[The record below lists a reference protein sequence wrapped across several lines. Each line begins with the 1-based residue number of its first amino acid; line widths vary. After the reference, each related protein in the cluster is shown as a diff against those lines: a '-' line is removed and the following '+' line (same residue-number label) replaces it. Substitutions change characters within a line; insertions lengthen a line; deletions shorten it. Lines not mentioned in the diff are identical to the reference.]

1 MKKDGEYWRERFQQ
15 LENAMH
21 SKSTDIVKYIIRQY
35 QIAMRNMDK
44 ELAFWYQKFAD
55 VNGISF
61 QEAKRLLN
69 TNELPEFHA
78 SVAEYIAIAQR
89 ENLSY
94 EWKRK
99 LENASNRV
107 KISRMENLQLALQSA
122 IEKLFKKQADTLIA
136 ELPSVYDS
144 SYYHT
149 AFEIQKG
156 FGIGYTFQGADANK
170 LKTVLSK
177 PWVADG
183 KTFSD
188 RIWENK
194 DRLVNVLN
202 LEMTQAVIRGD
213 DYRRAASGLASR
225 MKASQGAAMRLV
237 MTESAFI
244 ASQAQHDCFKSLDV
258 EQYEFIATLDRHTS
272 TICRSMDKKHFKMSD
287 FKPGTTAPPMHPNCR
302 SCTAPYFGDEEDI
315 GRAARDLDDSKTFHV
330 SGDMS
335 YNDWKDKISTQN
347 DLISKGENDIINNI
361 PHGAL
366 TDTNDP
372 DHKKRDRHAEVE
384 YTRIKNNGKN
394 VFVSKITTNTG
405 LPRRMISTVY
415 DHVFTQKHILYD
427 RVDTF
432 LPDFE
437 MAKSFQRLKE
447 GNYRPEDIVLL
458 RHEYLEHAVEKR
470 FKTDYKTAH
479 NYAEKHF
486 DYARAI
492 WGLVE
497 IDNTTFKT
505 RRKK

>member
-107 KISRMENLQLALQSA
+107 KISRMETLQLALQSA

-177 PWVADG
+177 HWVADG

-188 RIWENK
+188 RIWKNK

-225 MKASQGAAMRLV
+225 MKCSQGAAMRLV
-237 MTESAFI
+237 MTE
-244 ASQAQHDCFKSLDV
+244 
-258 EQYEFIATLDRHTS
+258 
-272 TICRSMDKKHFKMSD
+272 
-287 FKPGTTAPPMHPNCR
+287 
-302 SCTAPYFGDEEDI
+302 
-315 GRAARDLDDSKTFHV
+315 
-330 SGDMS
+330 
-335 YNDWKDKISTQN
+335 
-347 DLISKGENDIINNI
+347 
-361 PHGAL
+361 
-366 TDTNDP
+366 
-372 DHKKRDRHAEVE
+372 
-384 YTRIKNNGKN
+384 
-394 VFVSKITTNTG
+394 
-405 LPRRMISTVY
+405 
-415 DHVFTQKHILYD
+415 
-427 RVDTF
+427 
-432 LPDFE
+432 
-437 MAKSFQRLKE
+437 
-447 GNYRPEDIVLL
+447 
-458 RHEYLEHAVEKR
+458 
-470 FKTDYKTAH
+470 
-479 NYAEKHF
+479 
-486 DYARAI
+486 
-492 WGLVE
+492 
-497 IDNTTFKT
+497 
-505 RRKK
+505 